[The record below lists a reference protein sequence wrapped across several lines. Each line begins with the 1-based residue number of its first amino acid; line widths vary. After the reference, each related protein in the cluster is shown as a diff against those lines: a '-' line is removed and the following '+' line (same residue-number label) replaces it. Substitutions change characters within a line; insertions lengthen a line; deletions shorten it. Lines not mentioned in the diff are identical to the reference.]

1 MTTINTCGGCANSPK
16 AHTLQDFVT
25 AIAVADPDVLS
36 QLLSDNVQWTP
47 IGAKPVSGAA
57 AVCRALVRHGP
68 ASSLTIN
75 HIVVH
80 GRSGAVDGTSEYR
93 RKRRAF
99 YIVVD
104 FTNAKGDKI
113 GAITSFSTDISKTSS
128 A

>member
-1 MTTINTCGGCANSPK
+1 MITINTCGGCGNSPK
-16 AHTLQDFVT
+16 ARTLQDFVT
-25 AIAVADPDVLS
+25 AIVVADSDLLSRLVSDDVL
-36 QLLSDNVQWTP
+36 WTAV
-47 IGAKPVSGAA
+47 GAKPVRGAS

-104 FTNAKGDKI
+104 FTSAKGQRI
-113 GAITSFSTDISKTSS
+113 RGITSFSTDISKASG